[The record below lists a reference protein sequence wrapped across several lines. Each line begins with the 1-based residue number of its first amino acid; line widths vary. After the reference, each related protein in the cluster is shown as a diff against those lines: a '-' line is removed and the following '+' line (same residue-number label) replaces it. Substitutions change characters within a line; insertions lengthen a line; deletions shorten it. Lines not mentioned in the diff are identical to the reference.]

1 MKHPSFSLRVSPF
14 LVLPLLLFFFPA
26 AGLPEEADNPD
37 QTLSPYFLVKSDDP
51 DVDRL
56 PLKSTSAVVDIAG
69 VIADVVVTQVYENT
83 GKRPLE
89 AVYVFPASTRAAVYG
104 MRMTI
109 GDRVLEAQIKER
121 AQARQDYEDAKA
133 AGQSASL
140 LEQQRPNVFQMNVAN
155 ILPGD
160 IIQVEL
166 RYTELLVPEEGIYEF
181 IYPTVVGPRY
191 SETPAAGAPD
201 TETWV
206 ENPYLREGEAA
217 TYDFDIR
224 VSLAAGLPI
233 QQAGCTTHKTSIG
246 YDGPALATIT
256 LDPAEKNGGNRDFIF
271 RYRLSGGQVESGLLL
286 YEGKEENHFLLMVQP
301 PRRVTP
307 DDIPGREYIFVV
319 DVSGSMR
326 GFPLDVAKTLLR
338 DLIGNLRTSDKFN
351 VILFSGGSRLMS
363 ERSLPATTKTITE
376 AISVIDNQ
384 QGGGGTR
391 LLPALQR
398 ALDLPREEGYARSIV
413 VVTDGYISVEKET
426 FDLIRRNLN
435 RANVFAF
442 GIGSSVNRYLI
453 EGMARA
459 GMGEPLVVTESRD
472 AAARA
477 DKFRRYIQSPV
488 LTGIDVNFGRF
499 DVYDVEPPTI
509 PDVLAERPVIVFGKW
524 RGEAAGTVT
533 VTGHSAGQL
542 YRKSFA
548 VKEVRPEKKNLALR
562 YLWARHRIAI
572 LGDYNR
578 LDSSD
583 ERVKAITDIGL
594 KYNLL
599 TEYTS
604 FVAVDTLVRLVD
616 GKPVTVKQPL
626 PLPQG
631 VSDSAV
637 GGAPQN
643 GRMSIGSVSLPYAAA
658 PTADK
663 MTTAQPVSGAMTSDE
678 ESRPRNEGIHAKKE
692 APEPSDQDG
701 SALTCLRAAA
711 ANWRFPAAAPATT
724 VTVYIR
730 FAAGQL
736 QLDRVQLQGGLTE
749 TDVRTFFRQ
758 HVAAVA
764 ACFGPQLQADPAY
777 RPARALR
784 LTIAA
789 DGRVTRL
796 EWVSAR

>member
-1 MKHPSFSLRVSPF
+1 MNHRLFSLRLSP
-14 LVLPLLLFFFPA
+14 VLMLPLLLLFFFPA

-37 QTLSPYFLVKSDDP
+37 KTLSPYFFVKSDDP
-51 DVDRL
+51 EVDRL
-56 PLKSTSAVVDIAG
+56 PLKSTTAEVTIAG

-83 GKRPLE
+83 GQRPLE
-89 AVYVFPASTRAAVYG
+89 AIYVFPASTRAAVYG

-109 GDRVLEAQIKER
+109 GERVLEARIKER
-121 AQARQDYEDAKA
+121 QQARQDYEDAKA
-133 AGQSASL
+133 AGKSASL

-160 IIQVEL
+160 VIQVEL
-166 RYTELLVPEEGIYEF
+166 RYTELLVPETGVYEF
-181 IYPTVVGPRY
+181 VYPTVVGPRY

-201 TETWV
+201 TDRWV
-206 ENPYLREGEAA
+206 ANPYLHEGEAPPFS
-217 TYDFDIR
+217 FDIQ
-224 VSLAAGLPI
+224 VSLSAGLPI
-233 QQAGCTTHKTSIG
+233 QEASCTTHKTTIG
-246 YDGPALATIT
+246 YDGPALASIA
-256 LDPAEKNGGNRDFIF
+256 LDPSEKNGGNRDFIF

-286 YEGKEENHFLLMVQP
+286 YQGQEENHFLLMVQP
-301 PRRVTP
+301 PKRVTP
-307 DDIPGREYIFVV
+307 EQIPGREYIFVV

-326 GFPLDVAKTLLR
+326 GFPLDVSKTLLR
-338 DLIGNLRTSDKFN
+338 DLIGNLRASDKFN
-351 VILFSGGSRLMS
+351 VILFAGGSRLMA

-376 AISVIDNQ
+376 AIAVIDNQ
-384 QGGGGTR
+384 SGGGGTR

-398 ALDLPREEGYARSIV
+398 ALDLPREEGFARSVV
-413 VVTDGYISVEKET
+413 VVTDGYIDVEKET
-426 FDLIRRNLN
+426 FDLISRNLN

-453 EGMARA
+453 EGMARV
-459 GMGEPLVVTESRD
+459 GMGEPLIVTESQE

-488 LTGIDVNFGRF
+488 LTGIDINFGRF
-499 DVYDVEPPTI
+499 DVYDVAPPTV

-524 RGEAAGTVT
+524 RGEPAGTIT
-533 VTGHSAGQL
+533 LTGHSAGDL
-542 YRKSFA
+542 YRKSFN
-548 VKEVRPEKKNLALR
+548 VRDVRPEKKNAALR
-562 YLWARHRIAI
+562 YLWARHQIAI

-578 LDSSD
+578 LASSD
-583 ERVKAITDIGL
+583 ERVTEITNLGL

-604 FVAVDTLVRLVD
+604 FVAVDTVVRLVN

-637 GGAPQN
+637 GSGVSQGRVAGVPMAYAPSP
-643 GRMSIGSVSLPYAAA
+643 RAEKLS
-658 PTADK
+658 
-663 MTTAQPVSGAMTSDE
+663 TAQPVSGDLTADE
-678 ESRPRNEGIHAKKE
+678 ETRPREEGDKFKNEKKE
-692 APEPSDQDG
+692 QAD
-701 SALTCLRAAA
+701 SALACLQAAA
-711 ANWRFPAAAPATT
+711 AGWRFPTAAMAST
-724 VTVYIR
+724 VTVHVR

-736 QLDRVQLQGGLTE
+736 QLDQVQLQGGLTE
-749 TDVRTFFRQ
+749 AAVRTFFRQ
-758 HVAAVA
+758 HAAAVA

-796 EWVSAR
+796 EWATAR